1 MGLSPNGGAA
11 PVLELCWDA
20 EAHGGAR
27 DEGALGAHGVPQG
40 GLEVCD
46 AEDVEGRQG
55 ALGSVG
61 LGAVRHPRGEGG
73 APLVVQACH
82 GPLDTAA
89 EGARQGMRLTGK
101 KKEIKKI
108 KLNWANPISRYISF
122 QFYSHSYHVQLKA
135 INSLEPQKE
144 KGPIYKILR
153 KINHFVH
160 FLCRELSLT
169 VRARD
174 WHLSR
179 AVPFCLIVK
188 TQWRRRPPQLKLS
201 AANYTS
207 KLLTEPHFHPGPG
220 FYLQTTISD
229 KHTQTM
235 AILG

>member
-1 MGLSPNGGAA
+1 MESLRRGLSPKVGGS

-27 DEGALGAHGVPQG
+27 DEGAWGDHGVPQG
-40 GLEVCD
+40 GLEACD
-46 AEDVEGRQG
+46 AEVEERQG
-55 ALGSVG
+55 ALGSVD

-144 KGPIYKILR
+144 TEPIY
-153 KINHFVH
+153 
-160 FLCRELSLT
+160 SM
-169 VRARD
+169 
-174 WHLSR
+174 
-179 AVPFCLIVK
+179 FCTFFCV
-188 TQWRRRPPQLKLS
+188 
-201 AANYTS
+201 
-207 KLLTEPHFHPGPG
+207 KLL
-220 FYLQTTISD
+220 
-229 KHTQTM
+229 
-235 AILG
+235 